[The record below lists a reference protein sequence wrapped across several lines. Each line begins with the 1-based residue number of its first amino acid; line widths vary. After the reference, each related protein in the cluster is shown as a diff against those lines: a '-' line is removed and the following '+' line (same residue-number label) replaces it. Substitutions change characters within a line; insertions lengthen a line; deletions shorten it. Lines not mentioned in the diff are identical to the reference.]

1 MNPQQLGK
9 LTMNIELDDSLSQGP
24 DTIKFEHDGITLYE
38 SAYNK
43 LFSLLTSK
51 TDKTL
56 RITLE
61 PGGCAGLSYKA
72 LLDIPTDVD
81 KVIAFDDTV
90 KIIVSDKKRFPADD
104 DPSTLFSD
112 WDFLDGL
119 HLKFEESIMSSHFVM
134 DNPHA
139 VRGCSCGISFKP
151 KGYGGKPKSCH

>member
-1 MNPQQLGK
+1 MDISLDFGAPAVEDSIK
-9 LTMNIELDDSLSQGP
+9 IE
-24 DTIKFEHDGITLYE
+24 HNGITLYE
-38 SAYNK
+38 SAYKK
-43 LFSLLTSK
+43 LYSLLTTSK

-72 LLDIPTDVD
+72 MLDVPSETD
-81 KVIAFDDTV
+81 KIISFDDTV
-90 KIIVSDKKRFPADD
+90 KIIVSDKKRFPSDD
-104 DPSTLFSD
+104 DPEIMFSD

-151 KGYGGKPKSCH
+151 KGYGGKPQSCH

>member
-1 MNPQQLGK
+1 
-9 LTMNIELDDSLSQGP
+9 MNIDLDGMNEPVS
-24 DTIKFEHDGITLYE
+24 DTIKFEHNGITLYE
-38 SAYNK
+38 SAYRK
-43 LFSLLTSK
+43 LYSLLSASTS
-51 TDKTL
+51 DKTL

-72 LLDIPTDVD
+72 MLDIPSETD
-81 KVIAFDDTV
+81 KIISFDDTV
-90 KIIVSDKKRFPADD
+90 RIIVSDKKRFPADD
-104 DPSTLFSD
+104 DPEMLFSD

>member
-1 MNPQQLGK
+1 MDILLDGEQPQVEDK
-9 LTMNIELDDSLSQGP
+9 IKVELN
-24 DTIKFEHDGITLYE
+24 GITLYE
-38 SAYNK
+38 SAYKK
-43 LFSLLTSK
+43 LNSLLNKNNS
-51 TDKTL
+51 KTL

-72 LLDIPTDVD
+72 MLDVPAETD
-81 KVIAFDDTV
+81 KVISFDDTV
-90 KIIVSDKKRFPADD
+90 KIIVSDKKRFPADE
-104 DPSTLFSD
+104 DPSLMFSD